1 MMKILIGRD
10 IRQADLYTIENE
22 PVTSID
28 LMERAAVAIEAGIAG
43 QDSAG
48 KHDYVIFAGP
58 GNNGGDGL
66 AVARLLFKRF
76 GSGRTGAGCGISV
89 VTVGHDKPLS
99 QDCRTNLE
107 RLPGEVKVC
116 DLKNLLCEPDD
127 QGRRFVSLF
136 GRNALV
142 VDAILGTGVHGQVK
156 GIVRSA
162 VGLIDG
168 LRRRGAVSK
177 VISIDMPTGLPTEPE
192 VSAAAVTESPAEPAA
207 CCAVTADET
216 ITVEFPKLSLL
227 LPETGRFA
235 GRVSV
240 AHIGLHRDFLQSAV
254 SEYAAV
260 DAELIRTLMPSRG
273 EFGHKGTFGHALVI
287 AGSVGMMGA
296 AVLSVGAA
304 LRSGCGLVTAHVP
317 SEERHVIHVSHPS
330 AIVSCDPSPVF
341 SALPSD
347 LGRYSAIAVG
357 PGLGRRPESVAALKS
372 LLAALSDGQETDGAC
387 RSRVLVLD
395 ADAINMISEHP
406 EMFALIPR
414 GSVLTPHVGELARL
428 LSSALESG
436 LIDICE
442 SAEGSRGRGCGH
454 GAQAAVDG
462 AYPWRDDMHKLRL
475 ARALAAGL
483 SSVLVVKGA
492 HTMICSPDGRVFFNM
507 TGNPGMAKGGSGDV
521 LTGLVAG
528 LAARVRDPLGAAL
541 LGVWFHGAAGD
552 RAARE
557 RCVESMNSSDI
568 LDSIRILPERQ

>member
-22 PVTSID
+22 PVSSID

-116 DLKNLLCEPDD
+116 DLKDLLCEPDD
-127 QGRRFVSLF
+127 PGRRFVSLF
-136 GRNALV
+136 GRNAVV

-156 GIVRSA
+156 EPVGSA
-162 VGLIDG
+162 VRLIGRLRGLGVI
-168 LRRRGAVSK
+168 SK
-177 VISIDMPTGLPTEPE
+177 VISVDIPTGLPTEPE
-192 VSAAAVTESPAEPAA
+192 TSEPEEHEDR
-207 CCAVTADET
+207 CAVTADET

-227 LPETGRFA
+227 LPETGRYA
-235 GRVSV
+235 GHVSV
-240 AHIGLHRDFLQSAV
+240 AHIGLDMGFIRSAT
-254 SEYAAV
+254 SQYAAV
-260 DAELIRTLMPSRG
+260 DADLIRTLMPSRG

-357 PGLGRRPESVAALKS
+357 PGLGRRHESVAALKS

-395 ADAINMISEHP
+395 ADALNMISEHP

-528 LAARVRDPLGAAL
+528 LAARVRDPLGAAI

-557 RCVESMNSSDI
+557 RGVESMNSSDI

>member
-1 MMKILIGRD
+1 MKILTGRD

-22 PVTSID
+22 PVAGVD
-28 LMERAAVAIEAGIAG
+28 LMERAAVAIEARIAE
-43 QDSAG
+43 DDPER
-48 KHDYVIFAGP
+48 KHGYVIFAGP

-66 AVARLLFKRF
+66 AVARLLFRRF
-76 GSGRTGAGCGISV
+76 GSERARSGGGISV
-89 VTVGHDKPLS
+89 VTVGHEKPLS
-99 QDCRTNLE
+99 PDCRTNLE
-107 RLPGEVKVC
+107 RLPKEVKVY
-116 DLKNLLCEPDD
+116 DLKDLQRESDDCKCFTSIFGPD
-127 QGRRFVSLF
+127 
-136 GRNALV
+136 AV
-142 VDAILGTGVHGQVK
+142 VIDAILGTGVHGQVK
-156 GIVRSA
+156 GTVRSA

-192 VSAAAVTESPAEPAA
+192 VSAAAVTESPAESAA

-240 AHIGLHRDFLQSAV
+240 AHIGLHRDFIQSAV

-317 SEERHVIHVSHPS
+317 SEERHVIHVAHPS
-330 AIVSCDPSPVF
+330 AIVSCDPASVF
-341 SALPSD
+341 SSLPENPD
-347 LGRYSAIAVG
+347 RYSAIAVG

-372 LLAALSDGQETDGAC
+372 LMAATYCGRESDREHP
-387 RSRVLVLD
+387 SRVLVLD
-395 ADAINMISEHP
+395 ADALNIVSEHP
-406 EMFALIPR
+406 EIFTMIPR
-414 GSVLTPHVGELARL
+414 GSVLTPHIGELARL
-428 LSSALESG
+428 LSSALAVG
-436 LIDICE
+436 LIDDLE
-442 SAEGSRGRGCGH
+442 TAENNGGGASGH
-454 GAQAAVDG
+454 C

-528 LAARVRDPLGAAL
+528 LAARIHDPLAAAI

-552 RAARE
+552 RAARV
-557 RCVESMNSSDI
+557 RGVESMNSSDI

>member
-1 MMKILIGRD
+1 MKILTGRD

-22 PVTSID
+22 PVASVD

-76 GSGRTGAGCGISV
+76 GSGRPGAGCGISV

-116 DLKNLLCEPDD
+116 DLKDLLCEPDD
-127 QGRRFVSLF
+127 PGRRFVSLF
-136 GRNALV
+136 GRNAVV

-156 GIVRSA
+156 EPVGSA
-162 VGLIDG
+162 VRLIGRLRGLGVI
-168 LRRRGAVSK
+168 SK
-177 VISIDMPTGLPTEPE
+177 VISVDIPTGLPTEPE
-192 VSAAAVTESPAEPAA
+192 TSEPEEHEDR
-207 CCAVTADET
+207 CAVTADET

-227 LPETGRFA
+227 LPETGRYA
-235 GRVSV
+235 GHVSV
-240 AHIGLHRDFLQSAV
+240 AHIGLDMGFIRSAT
-254 SEYAAV
+254 SQYAAV
-260 DAELIRTLMPSRG
+260 DADLIRTLMPSRG

-357 PGLGRRPESVAALKS
+357 PGLGRRHESVAALKS

-395 ADAINMISEHP
+395 ADALNMISEHP

-528 LAARVRDPLGAAL
+528 LAARVRDPLGAAI

-557 RCVESMNSSDI
+557 RGVESMNSSDI

>member
-22 PVTSID
+22 PVSSID

-76 GSGRTGAGCGISV
+76 GSGRPGAGCGISV

-116 DLKNLLCEPDD
+116 DLKDLLCEPDD
-127 QGRRFVSLF
+127 PGRRFVSLF
-136 GRNALV
+136 GRNAVV

-156 GIVRSA
+156 EPVGSA
-162 VGLIDG
+162 VRLIGRLRGLGVI
-168 LRRRGAVSK
+168 SK
-177 VISIDMPTGLPTEPE
+177 VISVDIPTGLPTEPE
-192 VSAAAVTESPAEPAA
+192 TSEPEEHEDR
-207 CCAVTADET
+207 CAVTADET

-227 LPETGRFA
+227 LPETGRYA
-235 GRVSV
+235 GHVSV
-240 AHIGLHRDFLQSAV
+240 AHIGLDMGFIRSAT
-254 SEYAAV
+254 SQYAAV
-260 DAELIRTLMPSRG
+260 DADLIRTLMPSRG

-357 PGLGRRPESVAALKS
+357 PGLGRRHESVAALKS

-395 ADAINMISEHP
+395 ADALNMISEHP

-528 LAARVRDPLGAAL
+528 LAARVRDPLGAAI

-557 RCVESMNSSDI
+557 RGVESMNSSDI

>member
-1 MMKILIGRD
+1 MMKILTGRD

-48 KHDYVIFAGP
+48 KHDYVIFAGS

-76 GSGRTGAGCGISV
+76 GSGRTGADCGISV

-136 GRNALV
+136 GRNAVV

-156 GIVRSA
+156 EPVGSA
-162 VGLIDG
+162 VRLIDG

-227 LPETGRFA
+227 LPDTGRYA
-235 GRVSV
+235 GHVSV
-240 AHIGLHRDFLQSAV
+240 AHIGLDMGFIRSAT
-254 SEYAAV
+254 SQYAAV
-260 DAELIRTLMPSRG
+260 DADLIRTLMPSRG
-273 EFGHKGTFGHALVI
+273 EFDHKGSFGHALVI

-341 SALPSD
+341 SALPPD
-347 LGRYSAIAVG
+347 LGRYSAIAAG
-357 PGLGRRPESVAALKS
+357 PGLGRRHESVAALKS

-454 GAQAAVDG
+454 GA
-462 AYPWRDDMHKLRL
+462 YPWRDDMHRMRL
-475 ARALAAGL
+475 ARALAARL

-492 HTMICSPDGRVFFNM
+492 HTMICAPDGRVFFNM

-528 LAARVRDPLGAAL
+528 LAARIHDPLAAAI

-552 RAARE
+552 MAARE
-557 RCVESMNSSDI
+557 RGVESMNSSDI